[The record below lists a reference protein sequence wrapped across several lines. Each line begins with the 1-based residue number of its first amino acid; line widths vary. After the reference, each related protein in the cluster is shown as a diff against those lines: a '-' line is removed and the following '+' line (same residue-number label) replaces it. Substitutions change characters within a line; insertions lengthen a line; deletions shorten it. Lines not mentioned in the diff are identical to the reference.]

1 MCQTFWNH
9 IKTQLLVILEDQV
22 RQTCWF
28 ILYSVGANFWLID
41 RTSIYIWLFT
51 VHLWCLNLFLI
62 LPIKHN
68 EEGNEIHKEL
78 SKIIPHFIKN
88 CLHVKYLQDD
98 FVMYNY
104 KVIVLKLGLIPNI
117 NGSTIPIDCFQNNRY
132 VINFIY
138 NDMIFKF
145 EAFTKN
151 KIDTLY
157 LTEIIIA

>member
-1 MCQTFWNH
+1 
-9 IKTQLLVILEDQV
+9 
-22 RQTCWF
+22 
-28 ILYSVGANFWLID
+28 
-41 RTSIYIWLFT
+41 
-51 VHLWCLNLFLI
+51 
-62 LPIKHN
+62 
-68 EEGNEIHKEL
+68 
-78 SKIIPHFIKN
+78 
-88 CLHVKYLQDD
+88 
-98 FVMYNY
+98 MYNY